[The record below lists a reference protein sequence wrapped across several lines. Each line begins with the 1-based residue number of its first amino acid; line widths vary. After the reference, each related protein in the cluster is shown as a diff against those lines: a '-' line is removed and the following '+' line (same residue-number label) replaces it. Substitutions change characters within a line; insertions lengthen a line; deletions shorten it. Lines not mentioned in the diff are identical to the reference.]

1 MMSDASI
8 QLGETAGIAI
18 LNTLQNSELWKLL
31 RLTQLYQKRQ
41 VSFWHIF
48 QAKKGRKCLKDRD
61 RVFGTLGLVQGVDS
75 PFDLTIRPHHSTS
88 PFDLTISADALLE
101 NLHSNY
107 LKAGDISALMFLSDH
122 ETLNYHSSS
131 RGFLLSGAVAFKRR
145 ESHKITV
152 LGNRIRLQDVGVDS
166 ITKFYSFM
174 QRLLLASAIQ
184 EFDQPNEL
192 IEKEFESKGQETLT
206 MYHKAM
212 QQAVITWSSISTM
225 IHTIKSHAF
234 VTYWTQSCGP
244 VLAVLMEVP
253 RRYTCIVT
261 PSSYV
266 DEPGEGILVLT
277 VDQRSA
283 EFRKIGV
290 GVSTKIKLRLLDTI
304 KLVG

>member
-1 MMSDASI
+1 
-8 QLGETAGIAI
+8 
-18 LNTLQNSELWKLL
+18 
-31 RLTQLYQKRQ
+31 
-41 VSFWHIF
+41 
-48 QAKKGRKCLKDRD
+48 
-61 RVFGTLGLVQGVDS
+61 
-75 PFDLTIRPHHSTS
+75 
-88 PFDLTISADALLE
+88 
-101 NLHSNY
+101 
-107 LKAGDISALMFLSDH
+107 
-122 ETLNYHSSS
+122 
-131 RGFLLSGAVAFKRR
+131 
-145 ESHKITV
+145 
-152 LGNRIRLQDVGVDS
+152 
-166 ITKFYSFM
+166 
-174 QRLLLASAIQ
+174 
-184 EFDQPNEL
+184 
-192 IEKEFESKGQETLT
+192 
-206 MYHKAM
+206 M